1 MRVMSAGRNI
11 SKPILI
17 AGILLRAVIFL
28 FLSPTNNDDH
38 GAVVKYMVKY
48 GRFPTLWD
56 TLQAQHPPLY
66 YLLCVPLW
74 KWTESNKGM
83 QLLSLVCSVAT
94 LLVLYHFIYKTPLI
108 ENARARLYGFL
119 LVCFLPQFVM
129 FNLYVSNDTL
139 TFLLASLS
147 ILQAW
152 RYIASKQRR
161 DLVILSVIIVI
172 GLYTKLIF
180 LAYLPVF
187 AAVVFV
193 VEGRSRRALFTA
205 AAFFT
210 LTFAAGSYKLID
222 NYIRFRDPM
231 ATGLDHRFNYP
242 NIRGHASTYR
252 GIWSYIDINLFPLLK
267 DPVLSDNTS
276 GSLPRV
282 LYGTFWYQYIPES
295 NFIGNR
301 SRPSMYLGSVI
312 YVAAL
317 LPTLVFILGWAVCL
331 KPAKFEGVPLANS
344 MNAWLIL
351 FTGLM
356 FLPAELKYHIWSQ
369 AQARFLFPAI
379 ASCVGVFGP
388 GVQIAERS
396 PILRRALAVCMWL
409 LVALFLFYFFSECW
423 YWLQKSAGR

>member
-1 MRVMSAGRNI
+1 MSVGRNI

-17 AGILLRAVIFL
+17 AAILIRIVTFI

-38 GAVVKYMVKY
+38 AAVVKYLVKY

-74 KWTESNKGM
+74 KWTESDRGM
-83 QLLSLVCSVAT
+83 QLLSLVCSIAT
-94 LLVLYHFIYKTPLI
+94 LIVLYHFIYNTPLI
-108 ENARARLYGFL
+108 ENTRAKLYAFL
-119 LVCFLPQFVM
+119 IVCFLPQFVM

-139 TFLLASLS
+139 TILLGSLA

-152 RYIASKQRR
+152 RYIRSRSVR
-161 DLVILSVIIVI
+161 DLVLLSILIII

-193 VEGRSRRALFTA
+193 VEGRSRRALLVA

-210 LTFAAGSYKLID
+210 LTLAAGSYKLID
-222 NYIRFRDPM
+222 NYIRFRQPV
-231 ATGLDHRFNYP
+231 ATGLDLRFNYP
-242 NIRGHASTYR
+242 NIRAHARTYR
-252 GIWSYIDINLFPLLK
+252 GIWSYIDINIFKLIP
-267 DPVLSDNTS
+267 DPVLSDATS
-276 GSLPRV
+276 GSLPCV

-301 SRPSMYLGSVI
+301 SRPSMYIGSAI
-312 YVAAL
+312 YLVAL
-317 LPTLVFILGWAVCL
+317 LPTLVFILGWALSL
-331 KPAKFEGVPLANS
+331 KPPKLEGVPLANA

-356 FLPAELKYHIWSQ
+356 FLPAEIQYHIWSQ
-369 AQARFLFPAI
+369 AQARFLFPAM
-379 ASCVGVFGP
+379 ASCAAVFGP
-388 GVQIAERS
+388 GVDIAERS

-409 LVALFLFYFFSECW
+409 LVALFLFYFGTECW
-423 YWLQKSAGR
+423 YWLRKSLAR